1 MITHYLKV
9 AVRNLLKHKTQNL
22 ISIVG
27 LAVGLFCFCCCFY
40 ISRFVGSVDKC
51 FENHERIAE
60 IILTIP
66 EEGRD
71 ISGVSGRLV
80 SDLRQREWTAAEA
93 FTFVSYS
100 QSKVFTTIGANE
112 EMLPYKLT
120 MMETDSLYK
129 KVFTPK
135 LITGSWEQASHTR
148 NAIVLTEQ
156 AAQLLFQSPASAI
169 GQTMIL
175 NTPRYN
181 DAAVTYT
188 VQAVI
193 KDLPENTSMNF
204 MDKVDLLTLNDDD
217 VYEQSDAQYTTGYY
231 AYALLKE
238 GQTTEQLDLQFKN
251 TNYMFPMFGTTYPA
265 KATPMEMDKNLTSMV
280 SMMSLIT
287 SIIGLLILLAASL
300 NFFHFQTG
308 NFLNRSREFG
318 IRKILGNKTSG
329 LFFMLFIQ
337 ITMVILLATIITGCF
352 IELSSPF
359 LELSIF
365 RFSIQIEKDD
375 LILHLLQY
383 MGMLLA
389 LTALIAAGVSYYIR
403 YSTLQASLHGYGKSN
418 GKKRLRNTLLGV
430 QFFICWLFIAMAAAL
445 YLQAEKTTSS
455 LFDTLTHKEK
465 MEIISLP
472 LKHEFL
478 DKEEKQ
484 VILNRIGQ
492 HAGVK
497 DILIT
502 ENGFTKRV
510 TIMFDSPDKKTSKY
524 IQFLDA
530 SPNFANFFHLNIEG
544 RTIEKENEIII
555 DRDFASQYD
564 DNPIGKMLY
573 DHSKTYTIVGI
584 MEKQNNYVYNDGFG
598 KANYPIIYKQ
608 DNNDYDFCYIKCH
621 PGQTEEVQTWIGQIL
636 KEIYPA
642 NMNTRTNTL
651 LDEIKENQAFEHKL
665 KGIILFFSIVCLI
678 ITLLGV
684 YSAITLDTERRQKE
698 VAIRKVNGAGLKE
711 IIQLFARL
719 YIWVLGISAAIAL
732 PIVFLIIQI
741 WKQMYLVFFN
751 DGILYW
757 GSIILGV
764 TAITALT
771 VIFRILKVARINPAE
786 IIKSE

>member
-9 AVRNLLKHKTQNL
+9 AIRNLLKYKTQNL

-27 LAVGLFCFCCCFY
+27 LAVGLFCFCICFY
-40 ISRFVGSVDKC
+40 ISRFIASVDRC

-71 ISGVSGRLV
+71 ISGVSGKIV
-80 SDLRQREWTAAEA
+80 PDLRQSEWTAAEA

-100 QSKVFTTIGANE
+100 QSKVFTITGTNDE
-112 EMLPYKLT
+112 QLPYKLT
-120 MMETDSLYK
+120 IMETDSLYK

-156 AAQLLFQSPASAI
+156 AAKLLFSTPANAI

-204 MDKVDLLTLNDDD
+204 MEKVDLLTLNDDD
-217 VYEQSDAQYTTGYY
+217 GYELSEANTTGYY
-231 AYALLKE
+231 AYALLKD
-238 GQTTEQLDLQFKN
+238 GQTTEQLDLQIKN

-265 KATPMEMDKNLTSMV
+265 KATPMEMDKNLTSMAT
-280 SMMSLIT
+280 MMSLIT
-287 SIIGLLILLAASL
+287 AIVGLLILLAASL

-329 LFFMLFIQ
+329 LFSMLFIQ
-337 ITMVILLATIITGCF
+337 ITVVILIATVISGCL
-352 IELSSPF
+352 IELASPF

-365 RFSIQIEKDD
+365 RFSIQIEKDA
-375 LILHLLQY
+375 LLLHLFQY
-383 MGMLLA
+383 MGMLLGI
-389 LTALIAAGVSYYIR
+389 TALVAAGISGYIR
-403 YSTLQASLHGYGKSN
+403 YATPQASLHGYGKSN
-418 GKKRLRNTLLGV
+418 GKKRLRNTLLGI
-430 QFFICWLFIAMAAAL
+430 QFFISWLFIAMAVAL
-445 YLQAEKTTSS
+445 YLQSEKTTSS
-455 LFDTLTHKEK
+455 LFDTLTQKEK
-465 MEIISLP
+465 EEIISLP

-478 DKEEKQ
+478 KKEDKRI
-484 VILNRIGQ
+484 ILDRISQ

-497 DILIT
+497 DILAT
-502 ENGFTKRV
+502 ENGFTARV
-510 TIMFDSPDKKTSKY
+510 NVMYDSPDKKSYKVV
-524 IQFLDA
+524 QFMNV
-530 SPNFANFFHLNIEG
+530 SSNFASFFHLDIEG
-544 RTIEKENEIII
+544 RTTEQDEEILIG
-555 DRDFASQYD
+555 RDFADQYD
-564 DNPIGKMLY
+564 ENPIGKTLY
-573 DHSKTYTIVGI
+573 DHSKAYTIVGI
-584 MEKQNNYVYNDGFG
+584 MENLNSYVYNDGFG
-598 KANYPIIYKQ
+598 KANYPKAYMQ
-608 DNNDYDFCYIKCH
+608 NDNDNDFCYIKCH
-621 PGQTEEVQTWIGQIL
+621 SGQTEDVQAWIGQVL

-642 NMNTRTNTL
+642 NVETRTKTFI
-651 LDEIKENQAFEHKL
+651 DEIKESQDFENKL
-665 KGIILFFSIVCLI
+665 KDIILFFSIVCLI

-711 IIQLFARL
+711 IILLFARL

-732 PIVFLIIQI
+732 PIVYLIIQQ

-757 GSIILGV
+757 GGILLGV
-764 TAITALT
+764 TSITALT
-771 VIFRILKVARINPAE
+771 VIFRILKVARINPAS
-786 IIKSE
+786 IIKNE

>member
-9 AVRNLLKHKTQNL
+9 AIRNLLKYKTQNL

-27 LAVGLFCFCCCFY
+27 LAVGLFCFCICFY
-40 ISRFVGSVDKC
+40 ISRFIASVDRC

-71 ISGVSGRLV
+71 ISGVSGKIAP
-80 SDLRQREWTAAEA
+80 DLRKSECTAAEA
-93 FTFVSYS
+93 FTFVSYT
-100 QSKVFTTIGANE
+100 QSKVFTITGTNDE
-112 EMLPYKLT
+112 QLPYKLT
-120 MMETDSLYK
+120 IMETDSLYK
-129 KVFTPK
+129 RVFTPK

-156 AAQLLFQSPASAI
+156 AAKLLFSTPANAI

-204 MDKVDLLTLNDDD
+204 MEKVDLLTLNDDD
-217 VYEQSDAQYTTGYY
+217 GYELSVANTTGYY
-231 AYALLKE
+231 AYALLKD
-238 GQTTEQLDLQFKN
+238 GQTTEQLNLQIKN

-265 KATPMEMDKNLTSMV
+265 KATPMEMDKNLTSMAT
-280 SMMSLIT
+280 MMSLIT
-287 SIIGLLILLAASL
+287 AIVGLLILLAASL

-329 LFFMLFIQ
+329 LFSMLFIQ
-337 ITMVILLATIITGCF
+337 ITVVILIATVISGCL
-352 IELSSPF
+352 IELASPF

-365 RFSIQIEKDD
+365 RFSIQIEKDA
-375 LILHLLQY
+375 LLLHLIQY
-383 MGMLLA
+383 MGMLLGI
-389 LTALIAAGVSYYIR
+389 TALVAAGISGYIR
-403 YSTLQASLHGYGKSN
+403 YATPQASLHGYGKSN
-418 GKKRLRNTLLGV
+418 GKKRLRNTLLGI
-430 QFFICWLFIAMAAAL
+430 QFFISWLFIAMAIAL
-445 YLQAEKTTSS
+445 YLQSEKTTSS
-455 LFDTLTHKEK
+455 LFDTLTQKEK
-465 MEIISLP
+465 EEIISLP

-478 DKEEKQ
+478 DKEDKRI
-484 VILNRIGQ
+484 ILDRISQ

-497 DILIT
+497 DILAT
-502 ENGFTKRV
+502 ENGFTARV
-510 TIMFDSPDKKTSKY
+510 NAMYDSPDKKSYKVV
-524 IQFLDA
+524 QFMNV
-530 SPNFANFFHLNIEG
+530 SSNFASFFHLDIEG
-544 RTIEKENEIII
+544 RTTEQDEEILIG
-555 DRDFASQYD
+555 RDFADQYD
-564 DNPIGKMLY
+564 ENPIGKTLY
-573 DHSKTYTIVGI
+573 DHSKAYTIVGI
-584 MEKQNNYVYNDGFG
+584 MENLNSYVYNDGFG
-598 KANYPIIYKQ
+598 KTNYPKAYMQ
-608 DNNDYDFCYIKCH
+608 NDNDNDFCYIKCH
-621 PGQTEEVQTWIGQIL
+621 SGKTEDVQAWIGQVL

-642 NMNTRTNTL
+642 NVETRTKTFI
-651 LDEIKENQAFEHKL
+651 DEIKESQDFENKL
-665 KGIILFFSIVCLI
+665 KDIILFFSIVCLI

-711 IIQLFARL
+711 IILLFARL

-732 PIVFLIIQI
+732 PIVYLIILQ

-757 GSIILGV
+757 GGILLGV
-764 TAITALT
+764 TSITALT
-771 VIFRILKVARINPAE
+771 VIFRILKVARINPAS
-786 IIKSE
+786 IIKNE

>member
-9 AVRNLLKHKTQNL
+9 AVRNLLKYKTQNL

-27 LAVGLFCFCCCFY
+27 LAVGLFCFCICFY
-40 ISRFVGSVDKC
+40 ISRFIMSVDKC

-71 ISGVSGRLV
+71 ISGVSGKITP
-80 SDLRQREWTAAEA
+80 DLRKSEWTAAEA
-93 FTFVSYS
+93 FTFVSYT
-100 QSKVFTTIGANE
+100 QSKVFTITGTNDE
-112 EMLPYKLT
+112 QLPYKLT
-120 MMETDSLYK
+120 IMETDSLYK
-129 KVFTPK
+129 RVFTPK

-156 AAQLLFQSPASAI
+156 AAKLLFSTPANAI

-204 MDKVDLLTLNDDD
+204 MEKVDLLTLNDDD
-217 VYEQSDAQYTTGYY
+217 GYELSVANTTGYY
-231 AYALLKE
+231 AYALLKD
-238 GQTTEQLDLQFKN
+238 GQTTEQLNLQIKN

-265 KATPMEMDKNLTSMV
+265 KATPMEMDKNLTSMAT
-280 SMMSLIT
+280 MMSLIT
-287 SIIGLLILLAASL
+287 AIVGLLILLAASL

-329 LFFMLFIQ
+329 LFSMLFIQ
-337 ITMVILLATIITGCF
+337 ITVVILIATVISGCL
-352 IELSSPF
+352 IELASPF

-365 RFSIQIEKDD
+365 RFSIQIEKDA
-375 LILHLLQY
+375 LLLHLLQY
-383 MGMLLA
+383 MGMLLGI
-389 LTALIAAGVSYYIR
+389 TALVAAGISGYIR
-403 YSTLQASLHGYGKSN
+403 YATPQASMHGYGKSN
-418 GKKRLRNTLLGV
+418 GKKRLRNTLLGI
-430 QFFICWLFIAMAAAL
+430 QFFISWLFIAMAIAL
-445 YLQAEKTTSS
+445 YLQSEKTTSS
-455 LFDTLTHKEK
+455 LFDTLTQKEK
-465 MEIISLP
+465 EEIISLP

-478 DKEEKQ
+478 DKEDKRI
-484 VILNRIGQ
+484 ILDRISQ

-497 DILIT
+497 DILAT
-502 ENGFTKRV
+502 ENGFTARV
-510 TIMFDSPDKKTSKY
+510 NVMYDSPDKKSYKVV
-524 IQFLDA
+524 QFMNV
-530 SPNFANFFHLNIEG
+530 SSNFASFFHLDIEG
-544 RTIEKENEIII
+544 RTTEQDEEILIG
-555 DRDFASQYD
+555 RDFADQYD
-564 DNPIGKMLY
+564 ENPIGKTLY
-573 DHSKTYTIVGI
+573 DHSKAYTIVGI
-584 MEKQNNYVYNDGFG
+584 MENLNSYVYNDGFG
-598 KANYPIIYKQ
+598 KANYPKAYMQ
-608 DNNDYDFCYIKCH
+608 NNNDNDFCYIKCH
-621 PGQTEEVQTWIGQIL
+621 SGQTEDVQAWIGQVL

-642 NMNTRTNTL
+642 NMETRTKTFI
-651 LDEIKENQAFEHKL
+651 DEIKESQDFENKL
-665 KGIILFFSIVCLI
+665 KDIILFFSIVCLI

-711 IIQLFARL
+711 IILLFARL

-732 PIVFLIIQI
+732 PIVYLIILQ
-741 WKQMYLVFFN
+741 WKQMYTVFFN

-757 GSIILGV
+757 GGILLGV
-764 TAITALT
+764 TTITALT
-771 VIFRILKVARINPAE
+771 VIFRILKIARINPAT
-786 IIKSE
+786 IIKNE

>member
-9 AVRNLLKHKTQNL
+9 AIRNLLKYKTQNL

-27 LAVGLFCFCCCFY
+27 LAVGLFCFCICFY
-40 ISRFVGSVDKC
+40 ISRFIASVDRC

-71 ISGVSGRLV
+71 ISGVSGKIV
-80 SDLRQREWTAAEA
+80 PDLRQSEWTAAEA

-100 QSKVFTTIGANE
+100 QSKVFTITGTNDE
-112 EMLPYKLT
+112 QLPYKLT
-120 MMETDSLYK
+120 IMETDSLYK

-156 AAQLLFQSPASAI
+156 AAKLLFSTPANAI

-188 VQAVI
+188 VQTVI

-204 MDKVDLLTLNDDD
+204 MEKVDLLTLNDDD
-217 VYEQSDAQYTTGYY
+217 GYEQSETNTTGYY
-231 AYALLKE
+231 AYALLKD
-238 GQTTEQLDLQFKN
+238 GQTTEQLDLQIKN

-265 KATPMEMDKNLTSMV
+265 KATPMEMDKNLTSMAT
-280 SMMSLIT
+280 MMSLIT
-287 SIIGLLILLAASL
+287 AIVGLLILLAASL

-329 LFFMLFIQ
+329 LFSMLFIQ
-337 ITMVILLATIITGCF
+337 ITVVILIATVISGCL
-352 IELSSPF
+352 IELASPF

-365 RFSIQIEKDD
+365 RFSIQIEKDA
-375 LILHLLQY
+375 LLLHLFQY
-383 MGMLLA
+383 MGMLLGI
-389 LTALIAAGVSYYIR
+389 TALVAAGISGYIR
-403 YSTLQASLHGYGKSN
+403 YATPQASLHGYGKSN
-418 GKKRLRNTLLGV
+418 GKKRLRNTLLGI
-430 QFFICWLFIAMAAAL
+430 QFFISWLFIAMAVAL
-445 YLQAEKTTSS
+445 YLQSEKTTSS
-455 LFDTLTHKEK
+455 LFDTLTQKEK
-465 MEIISLP
+465 EEIISLP

-478 DKEEKQ
+478 DKEDKRI
-484 VILNRIGQ
+484 ILDRISQ

-497 DILIT
+497 DILTT
-502 ENGFTKRV
+502 ENGFTARV
-510 TIMFDSPDKKTSKY
+510 NAMYDSPDKKSYKLV
-524 IQFLDA
+524 QFMNV
-530 SPNFANFFHLNIEG
+530 SSNFASFFHLDIEG
-544 RTIEKENEIII
+544 RTTEQDEEILIG
-555 DRDFASQYD
+555 RDFADQYD
-564 DNPIGKMLY
+564 ENPIGKTLY
-573 DHSKTYTIVGI
+573 DHSKAYTIVGI
-584 MEKQNNYVYNDGFG
+584 MENLNSYVYNDGFG
-598 KANYPIIYKQ
+598 KANYPKAYMQ
-608 DNNDYDFCYIKCH
+608 NDNDNDFCYIKCH
-621 PGQTEEVQTWIGQIL
+621 SGQTEDVQAWIGQVL

-642 NMNTRTNTL
+642 NVETRTKTFI
-651 LDEIKENQAFEHKL
+651 DEIKESQDFENKL
-665 KGIILFFSIVCLI
+665 KDIILFFSIVCLI

-698 VAIRKVNGAGLKE
+698 VAIRKVNGAELKE
-711 IIQLFARL
+711 IILLFARL

-732 PIVFLIIQI
+732 PIVYLIIQQ
-741 WKQMYLVFFN
+741 WKQMYTVFFN

-757 GSIILGV
+757 GGILLGV
-764 TAITALT
+764 TSITALT
-771 VIFRILKVARINPAE
+771 VIFRILKVARINPAS
-786 IIKSE
+786 IIKNE